1 MNMNNTRTTI
11 LTNNSIVATAVANRN
26 QYNSIKNTN
35 SYI

>member
-1 MNMNNTRTTI
+1 MTNTSITI
-11 LTNNSIVATAVANRN
+11 LTNNNTSYTTTVAIGN

>member
-1 MNMNNTRTTI
+1 MTNTNTTI
-11 LTNNSIVATAVANRN
+11 LTNNNTSVATAVAIGN